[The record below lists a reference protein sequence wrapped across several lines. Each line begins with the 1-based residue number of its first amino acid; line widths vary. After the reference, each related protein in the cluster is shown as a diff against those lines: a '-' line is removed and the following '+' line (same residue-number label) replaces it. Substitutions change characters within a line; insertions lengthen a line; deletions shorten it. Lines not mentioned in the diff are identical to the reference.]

1 VIAVDG
7 DGAVRRGHFIDQPIG
22 NNLDPGVEAA
32 LAPRPCTRTTC
43 RCHIG
48 YVHLEELGLR
58 DLFAGGVLE
67 HIPARL
73 PAGSAGP
80 G

>member
-7 DGAVRRGHFIDQPIG
+7 DGTIRRCHFIERPIG
-22 NNLDPGVEAA
+22 NIYDPGVEAA
-32 LAPRPCTRTTC
+32 LAPRPCTRATC

-48 YVHLEELGLR
+48 YVHLDHLGLR

-67 HIPARL
+67 RIPA
-73 PAGSAGP
+73 PDTAWCP
-80 G
+80 